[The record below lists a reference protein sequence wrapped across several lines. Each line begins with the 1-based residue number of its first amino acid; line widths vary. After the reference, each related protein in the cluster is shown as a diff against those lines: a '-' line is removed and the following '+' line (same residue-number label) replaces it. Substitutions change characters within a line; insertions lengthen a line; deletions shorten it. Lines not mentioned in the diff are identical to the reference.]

1 MSRIVCYEVPEPDF
15 NIQFVNDEQLV
26 GHLPDYYPK
35 QDVET
40 LRQTINAVATEMA
53 EHKAATYNPHPTDC
67 TQEFAGISIT
77 GLQSSDSGGSIPSEI
92 YGWFK
97 AKFTSLVD
105 KLVSS
110 WIHGLIFI
118 TKAID
123 EALTSLQSTVSEH
136 ATSLEVIYG
145 RLDAIDDKLI
155 VNYVVPVDTA
165 AIDLTVDKNG
175 NPLNFQDG
183 EAFEIVIQVKG
194 YSAENRINLRF
205 NNISATIYKEGNVE
219 LGYLFTCNSGYIY
232 QYSNIVV
239 NFINREVQGYFLGHG
254 KKISATPVNEY
265 NCFHT
270 EGLNVG
276 NITSINLYTAST
288 VSLIPSGTRIVI
300 RRK

>member
-1 MSRIVCYEVPEPDF
+1 
-15 NIQFVNDEQLV
+15 
-26 GHLPDYYPK
+26 
-35 QDVET
+35 
-40 LRQTINAVATEMA
+40 MA
-53 EHKAATYNPHPTDC
+53 EDVKIYVSETVERIDVKVSDPFPVSVIPTGTLEINDIKANT
-67 TQEFAGISIT
+67 
-77 GLQSSDSGGSIPSEI
+77 LSSVEAGGSIPAEI
-92 YGWFK
+92 YSWFK
-97 AKFTSLVD
+97 DKFALLVD
-105 KLVSS
+105 KLLSS
-110 WIHGLIFI
+110 WVHGLIFI

-136 ATSLEVIYG
+136 VTRLEVING

-155 VNYVVPVDTA
+155 VNYVVPVDTT

-205 NNISATIYKEGNVE
+205 NNISATIYKVSSVE
-219 LGYLFTCNSGYIY
+219 LGYLITCNSGYIY

-239 NFINREVQGYFLGHG
+239 NFINREVQGYFLGHV
-254 KKISATPVNEY
+254 KKSSATPVNEY
-265 NCFHT
+265 SCFHT

-276 NITSINLYTAST
+276 NITSINLFTLST
-288 VSLIPSGTRIVI
+288 VTLIPSGTIIVI